1 LKIRFLGTHNSE
13 SNDAKLVSILVDDII
28 ALDSGSITTGLSF
41 TEQNKIQAIFLSHG
55 HYDHL
60 CGIPTFAFN
69 NSSRTT
75 PVFAMA
81 ETLDMLNSH
90 LIDGN
95 IYPKFSEK
103 IAFLKNKA
111 LQLISIKLFKSV
123 EVNGYIVMPVPVNHP
138 LPATGFVIS
147 KEGKCVFYTG
157 DTGPGLTAIW
167 ENIAPQL
174 LIIDTTY
181 PDKLGK
187 TALEAE
193 HLCPGLLKIELMEFH
208 KVKGYLPQI
217 AVVHLYPRYE
227 KAIRKELE
235 MVARELGTV
244 INIVTEDQ
252 KLFI

>member
-1 LKIRFLGTHNSE
+1 MKIRFLGTHNSE

-103 IAFLKNKA
+103 IAFLKNQA
-111 LQLISIKLFKSV
+111 LELISIEPFKSV
-123 EVNGYIVMPVPVNHP
+123 EVNGYRILPVPVNHP
-138 LPATGFVIS
+138 IPAIGFEIS
-147 KEGKCVFYTG
+147 KEGESIFYTG
-157 DTGPGLTAIW
+157 DTGPKLTSVW
-167 ENIAPQL
+167 ENISPQL
-174 LIIDTTY
+174 LIIDTTF
-181 PDKLGK
+181 PNKLDKI
-187 TALEAE
+187 AIEAG
-193 HLCPGLLKIELMEFH
+193 HLCPSLLKKELKEFH
-208 KVKGYLPQI
+208 KIKGYLPQI

-227 KAIRKELE
+227 KVIRKEIE
-235 MVARELGTV
+235 AVARELRV
-244 INIVTEDQ
+244 IINIVTENE
-252 KLFI
+252 KLLI